1 MEIQDDKAD
10 ADRDSFLDALLAEHD
25 VWMFEE
31 DGCIVGRGP
40 NFERYGGEGDPP
52 LPPHA
57 AEAFLVSN
65 DGPDAVRYTAGGWWW
80 ASIGKIHEAGSTR
93 DTDD

>member
-1 MEIQDDKAD
+1 
-10 ADRDSFLDALLAEHD
+10 
-25 VWMFEE
+25 MFEE

-65 DGPDAVRYTAGGWWW
+65 DGPDAVYSGWLVVGKH
-80 ASIGKIHEAGSTR
+80 GKIHEAGSTR
-93 DTDD
+93 DTD